1 MAQSLLVA
9 HLLLLVVTVP
19 TAVGLNNGLG
29 LHGPALGW
37 SSWCA
42 ASHCVLYRLSA
53 RSTELYILAAAPLE
67 LVASAR

>member
-42 ASHCVLYRLSA
+42 ASHCVLYRLFSA
-53 RSTELYILAAAPLE
+53 VDRTLYLM
-67 LVASAR
+67 ARRRR